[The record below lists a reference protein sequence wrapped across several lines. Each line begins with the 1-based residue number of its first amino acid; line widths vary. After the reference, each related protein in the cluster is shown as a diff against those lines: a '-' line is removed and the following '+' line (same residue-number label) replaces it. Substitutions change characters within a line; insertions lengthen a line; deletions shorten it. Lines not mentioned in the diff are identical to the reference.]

1 MTNPK
6 RHMYLY
12 NTLSNMNI
20 DGINSIK
27 YETKTIIE
35 EKLFTKIQVS
45 YDQKEFLN
53 SENLVF
59 KTKTPVTKIST
70 KVSTKLST
78 NSMTPVITT
87 TNNFSA
93 VIPT

>member
-1 MTNPK
+1 
-6 RHMYLY
+6 MYLY

-70 KVSTKLST
+70 KLST

-93 VIPT
+93 IIPT